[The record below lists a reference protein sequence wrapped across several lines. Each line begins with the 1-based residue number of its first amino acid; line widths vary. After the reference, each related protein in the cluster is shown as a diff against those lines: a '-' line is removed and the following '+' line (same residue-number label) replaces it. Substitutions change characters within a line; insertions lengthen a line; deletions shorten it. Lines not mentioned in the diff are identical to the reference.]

1 MKITSVN
8 LVHFVVP
15 AYLCLIF
22 FKGTN
27 LIRAAAVE
35 IWMGESLCKLWARS
49 LAPSLTGREPK
60 SHGASFDRLRT
71 GSAESIEKKGETL
84 KYLLQ

>member
-1 MKITSVN
+1 MKITFVN

-22 FKGTN
+22 FKETN

-60 SHGASFDRLRT
+60 AHRAKRR
-71 GSAESIEKKGETL
+71 EHRKKETL
-84 KYLLQ
+84 QYLLQ